1 MDTSF
6 SGSPRHEE
14 YEDRAHTRAPAVPR
28 LPNQHAAHAKLPD
41 RASLVPGDNFIPRRR
56 QACPIRPSPP
66 NNNLP
71 PLYITPLS

>member
-14 YEDRAHTRAPAVPR
+14 YEDRPHTRTTAVPR
-28 LPNQHAAHAKLPD
+28 LPYKYAAHAKLPN
-41 RASLVPGDNFIPRRR
+41 RAPLVPGDNFIPCRG
-56 QACPIRPSPP
+56 QACPLRPPP